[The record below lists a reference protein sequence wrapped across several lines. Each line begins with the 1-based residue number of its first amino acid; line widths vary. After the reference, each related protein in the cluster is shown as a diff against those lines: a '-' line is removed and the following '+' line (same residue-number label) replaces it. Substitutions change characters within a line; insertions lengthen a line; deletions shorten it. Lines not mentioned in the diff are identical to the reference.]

1 MRFTLAAEGTVT
13 ECREALN
20 AALAAL
26 KPPFKQEHAV
36 VRAAAHYVVE
46 ENLDALYAPWAA
58 ECNALRAAGLATKP
72 EPRTKFSISIA
83 IDVAE
88 VARAE

>member
-1 MRFTLAAEGTVT
+1 MRFALAKTGTVT

-20 AALAAL
+20 AAIAELTG
-26 KPPFKQEHAV
+26 PHKQEFAV
-36 VRAAAHYVVE
+36 VRSAAHYIVE
-46 ENLDALYAPWAA
+46 ENLDPLYVPWVA

-72 EPRTKFSISIA
+72 EPRTSFSLDLV

-88 VARAE
+88 VARVE